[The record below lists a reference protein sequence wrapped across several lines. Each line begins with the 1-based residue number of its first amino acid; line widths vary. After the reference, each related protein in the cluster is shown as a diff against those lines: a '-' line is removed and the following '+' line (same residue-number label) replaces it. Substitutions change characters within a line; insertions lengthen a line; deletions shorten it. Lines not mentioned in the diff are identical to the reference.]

1 MTDSSPRAVL
11 IERLLVAFVALVVL
25 VLLFGRLW
33 AFGIWDPWE
42 LSAADAARH
51 IIAGD
56 AEPATTPTLS
66 ASLVAMGFRLF
77 DVHEWSGRLPMAV
90 AGLFTLIVAFATVAR
105 SVDRRAGIYAVI
117 VVVST
122 PIFLF
127 NARQMIGASPEFLGA
142 GLVFFCAFTAVFAG
156 DDRTRILAILG
167 LLASIGLA
175 TLASGVLLG
184 VAPPLAAVAGIL
196 VARRHELTGGPLPR
210 RVVAIAVVAG
220 GALALLMVAR
230 AIDQNAE
237 TYSAW
242 IGGVPHAGTP
252 PTFEVALERVFHS
265 FAPWSAILPIAIGHL
280 AVSAAR
286 GNGATS
292 DGEDKSAEPS
302 RDEETALAAGLM
314 LWAGLG
320 LAAETVF
327 ESRYGTATF
336 LPVVALGGT
345 IAIFLRRVE
354 RDGRGSWAAGL
365 VTFLLAVLL
374 IRDFRGY
381 PGVPASGLGLTDL
394 VAPEVFNPGSRW
406 ALVLL
411 AFGGLAFLGLA
422 TDRTESFQTFL
433 AQVRMVGSSR
443 FEHAAAPARYLT
455 GSFLLGV
462 PVDLVRAQ
470 WARGPGFRV
479 WLMLLGLVASGCLGF
494 GVLAWGVGDERDYQT
509 LGIVGLVL
517 LLVAVALFV
526 GALVLGL
533 RGDDSRRRLS
543 PWLAGGGILA
553 GGFAI
558 GALILSSPGIS
569 SLGVRVGQVLAFIPF
584 GLVVAIAGARALRYG
599 FHLLGELA
607 LFPMLAAALA
617 FGAYTS
623 LSFEPELST
632 HFSPREVYD
641 TYNALAGEGEPLG
654 EYRVGGRAAAYYAEG
669 HVEEVADEN
678 AALEFL
684 ARPDRVWL
692 AFRADDLAALDRAY
706 RHRSQHHLFV
716 ADARS
721 ARILLAT
728 NQPISGRADE
738 NYLRDAILDA
748 PPDLD
753 VAVHCNFDQ
762 RVELVGYDLETPGT
776 GTVGPGQQFTIIW
789 YWRAIAPVP
798 AGYQIFLH
806 VDGYGQRLNGD
817 HEPVDGHYP
826 VRLWDEGDIVVD
838 RQELRVPAN
847 FPAGQYAFNIG
858 FYSGETRLEILEGP
872 EDEVNRCVAG
882 RLTVR

>member
-11 IERLLVAFVALVVL
+11 IERLLLAFVATAAL

-33 AFGIWDPWE
+33 SFGIWDPWE

-56 AEPATTPTLS
+56 SEPSTTPTLS
-66 ASLVAMGFRLF
+66 ASLVALGFRLF
-77 DVHEWSGRLPMAV
+77 DVHEWSGRLPIAI
-90 AGLFTLIVAFATVAR
+90 AGLFTLLVAFATVAR
-105 SVDRRAGIYAVI
+105 TVDRRAGLYAVI
-117 VVVST
+117 AVVST
-122 PIFLF
+122 PLFLF
-127 NARQMIGASPEFLGA
+127 NARQMIGAAPEFLGA
-142 GLVFFCAFTAVFAG
+142 SLVFFCAFTAVFAYEE
-156 DDRTRILAILG
+156 RTRTLAILG
-167 LLASIGLA
+167 LLVSIGVA
-175 TLASGVLLG
+175 TLASGALLG
-184 VAPPLAAVAGIL
+184 VAPPLLAVAGVL
-196 VARRHELTGGPLPR
+196 VARRTELTQGTRAR
-210 RVVAIAVVAG
+210 RVVAIAIVAG
-220 GALALLMVAR
+220 AALVGLMVAR
-230 AIDQNAE
+230 AINQNAE

-252 PTFEVALERVFHS
+252 PTFEVAIERIFHS
-265 FAPWSAILPIAIGHL
+265 FAPWSALLPIAIGHL
-280 AVSAAR
+280 VISTQHTPGDAE
-286 GNGATS
+286 GS
-292 DGEDKSAEPS
+292 DAQSV
-302 RDEETALAAGLM
+302 DEESALAAGLV

-327 ESRYGTATF
+327 ESRYGAATF
-336 LPVVALGGT
+336 LPVVALGG
-345 IAIFLRRVE
+345 IVAVFLRRFE
-354 RDGRGSWAAGL
+354 RDGRGSWSAGL
-365 VTFLLAVLL
+365 VTFLLAALL

-394 VAPEVFNPGSRW
+394 VAPDVFNPGSRW
-406 ALVLL
+406 AIVLL

-422 TDRTESFQTFL
+422 TDRTESFDALL
-433 AQVRMVGSSR
+433 AQVRMERSPA
-443 FEHAAAPARYLT
+443 FANAPAASRYLT
-455 GSFLLGV
+455 GSFMLGL

-470 WARGPGFRV
+470 WARGRGYRV
-479 WLMLLGLVASGCLGF
+479 WLVLIGLLLAGCLGF
-494 GVLAWGVGDERDYQT
+494 GVLSWAVGDERSYQA
-509 LGIVGLVL
+509 LSIAGIVLAVVAL
-517 LLVAVALFV
+517 LLTIGAVVLAVRGKAPVPWALSALAF
-526 GALVLGL
+526 GALL
-533 RGDDSRRRLS
+533 
-543 PWLAGGGILA
+543 I
-553 GGFAI
+553 GGFAV

-584 GLVVAIAGARALRYG
+584 GLVVAVAGARALRFG
-599 FHLLGELA
+599 FHALGELA
-607 LFPMLAAALA
+607 LIPMLVAALA
-617 FGAYTS
+617 CGAYTS

-641 TYNALAGEGEPLG
+641 TYNALAAQGEPLG

-669 HVEEVADEN
+669 EVEEVADEN
-678 AALEFL
+678 AALAFL
-684 ARPDRVWL
+684 ARPQRVWL

-706 RHRSQHHLFV
+706 RHTSQHHLFI

-728 NQPISGRADE
+728 NQPIRGRADE

-748 PPDLD
+748 PPTPQ

-762 RVELVGYDLETPGT
+762 RVELVGYDLDTPGA
-776 GTVGPGQQFTIIW
+776 GTVGPGQQFTITW

-838 RQELRVPAN
+838 RQQLRVPAN

-872 EDEVNRCVAG
+872 EDEVNRCIAG
-882 RLTVR
+882 RLMVR

>member
-1 MTDSSPRAVL
+1 MNEPSPRAVL
-11 IERLLVAFVALVVL
+11 IERLLIAFVAIAAL

-33 AFGIWDPWE
+33 SFGIWDPWE

-56 AEPATTPTLS
+56 AEPSTTPTLS
-66 ASLVAMGFRLF
+66 ASLVATGFRLF
-77 DVHEWSGRLPMAV
+77 DVHEWSGRLPIAI
-90 AGLFTLIVAFATVAR
+90 AGLFTLLVAFATVAR

-122 PIFLF
+122 PLFLF
-127 NARQMIGASPEFLGA
+127 NARQMIGAAPEFLGSA
-142 GLVFFCAFTAVFAG
+142 LVFFCAFNAVFAS
-156 DDRTRILAILG
+156 DDRTRVLAVLG
-167 LLASIGLA
+167 TAVSICIA
-175 TLASGVLLG
+175 TLASGVMLG
-184 VAPPLAAVAGIL
+184 AAPPLLAVAGLL

-210 RVVAIAVVAG
+210 RIVAIALVAVG
-220 GALALLMVAR
+220 VLALLMVVR

-242 IGGVPHAGTP
+242 IGGAPHAGTP

-265 FAPWSAILPIAIGHL
+265 FAPWSAVLPIAIGSL
-280 AVSAAR
+280 AVTAAR
-286 GNGATS
+286 PS
-292 DGEDKSAEPS
+292 GEAIDDDALTAPA
-302 RDEETALAAGLM
+302 RDEESALAGGLV
-314 LWAGLG
+314 LWAGIG

-327 ESRYGTATF
+327 ESRYGAATY
-336 LPVVALGGT
+336 LPVVALGGI

-365 VTFLLAVLL
+365 VTLMLAVLL

-394 VAPEVFNPGSRW
+394 VAPEVFNPGGRW
-406 ALVLL
+406 AIVLL
-411 AFGGLAFLGLA
+411 AFGGLGFLGLSS
-422 TDRTESFQTFL
+422 DRTESFAGFWAAGAEDAPGGSPAGRVAL
-433 AQVRMVGSSR
+433 AS
-443 FEHAAAPARYLT
+443 LK
-455 GSFLLGV
+455 LGV
-462 PVDLVRAQ
+462 PLDLVRTQ
-470 WARGPGFRV
+470 WRRGLGFRL
-479 WLMLLGLVASGCLGF
+479 WTLLVGLLVAGCVGF
-494 GVLAWGVGDERDYQT
+494 GVLSWGVGEERDFQA
-509 LGIVGLVL
+509 LGIAGIVLVVVTLAVGIGAIVL
-517 LLVAVALFV
+517 AF
-526 GALVLGL
+526 
-533 RGDDSRRRLS
+533 RGSDSRRWMT
-543 PWLAGGGILA
+543 PWLTATGLLC

-558 GALILSSPGIS
+558 GSLILSSPGIS
-569 SLGVRVGQVLAFIPF
+569 SLGVRVGEALAFVPVGVVLAI
-584 GLVVAIAGARALRYG
+584 GGGRTLRYG
-599 FHLLGELA
+599 FHALGEVA

-617 FGAYTS
+617 CGAYAS

-641 TYNALAGEGEPLG
+641 TYNALAGDGEPLG

-678 AALEFL
+678 AALDFL

-762 RVELVGYDLETPGT
+762 RVELVGYDLETPGA
-776 GTVGPGQQFTIIW
+776 GSVGPGQLFTITW

-872 EDEVNRCVAG
+872 EDEVNRCIAG
-882 RLTVR
+882 RLMVR